1 MLVSE
6 LIISIRYKV
15 GDGQSKKWT
24 DSRIIDLIN
33 EGLDDMSRKAHIKK
47 VSTALPLVPY
57 QRELIVPDDNFRELL
72 RIKINGKQIRLV
84 PFDEIDIKDNWQN
97 DIGNNITMVMYDK
110 QNVKHLTLYTLLSET
125 STDYEAL
132 NDATGLLIDVPNI
145 DRDYLFGI
153 ITSVATN
160 DIVIPT
166 NVYDPKSVNE
176 YGAYTSI
183 QDTFIIAN
191 LVYSA
196 QPNTVV
202 AVTDTLDLDSS
213 FKQTLI
219 YYVSGMLLLDDNR
232 TESVNKG
239 TLFLQK
245 YQLEMEENKVRTA
258 DSSQYAEEVTTIY
271 RTGFEY

>member
-6 LIISIRYKV
+6 LIKSIRYKV
-15 GDGQSKKWT
+15 GDSQSKKWT
-24 DSRIIDLIN
+24 DSRVIDLIN

-47 VSTALPLVPY
+47 VSLALPIVPY
-57 QRELIVPDDNFRELL
+57 QRELVIPDDSFRELL
-72 RIKINGKQIRLV
+72 RIKINGKKIRLV
-84 PFDEIDIKDNWQN
+84 PFDKIDMKDNWEN
-97 DIGNNITMVMYDK
+97 DVGTDITLVMYDK
-110 QNVKHLTLYTLLSET
+110 QNAKHLTLYPLLSET
-125 STDYEAL
+125 STDYSAL
-132 NDATGLLIDVPNI
+132 NDATGLLIDVPDI

-153 ITSVATN
+153 ITSAATDN
-160 DIVIPT
+160 TITPE
-166 NVYDPKSVNE
+166 NVYDPTSSDE

-183 QDTFIIAN
+183 KDTFIIAN

-196 QPNTVV
+196 QPNLVISV
-202 AVTDTLDLDSS
+202 DDILDLDDS
-213 FKQTLI
+213 FRQTLI

-245 YQLEMEENKVRTA
+245 YKLEMDENKVRTS
-258 DSSQYAEEVTTIY
+258 DSSQYAEEVTTTY